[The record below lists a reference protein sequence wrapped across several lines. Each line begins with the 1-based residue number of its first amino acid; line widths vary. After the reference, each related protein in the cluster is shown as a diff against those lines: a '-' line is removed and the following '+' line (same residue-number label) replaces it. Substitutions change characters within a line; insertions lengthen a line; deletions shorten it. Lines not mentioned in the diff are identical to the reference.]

1 MINSFKPN
9 SSAIPD
15 EFITPASLIIQ
26 ATTNTERIHLSGYCM
41 SVSGVLMAISQTLE
55 ENGGSITHCTV
66 QTDTL
71 NRQLLME
78 LQMPALSTLEV
89 IRRAIHS
96 ADGMIQ
102 RLQIDYGIRP
112 MMPASAEG
120 SDQRE
125 QGNSRFNTLP
135 KPCLGCRYYHGQH
148 YGGHYLI
155 CAIHPYGPEE
165 KECRDRQE

>member
-1 MINSFKPN
+1 MINYFKPN
-9 SSAIPD
+9 SSAIPE

-26 ATTNTERIHLSGYCM
+26 ATTDTERIHLSGYCL

-55 ENGGSITHCTV
+55 ETGGSITHCTME
-66 QTDTL
+66 TDTL
-71 NRQLLME
+71 NQQIVMQLE
-78 LQMPALSTLEV
+78 MPALSTLEV

-96 ADGMIQ
+96 ADGIIQ

-112 MMPASAEG
+112 MMPASVEG
-120 SDQRE
+120 SDQGEHR
-125 QGNSRFNTLP
+125 NRRFNASP